1 MIASELKIH
10 GAVFTLTY
18 DIWGYVENFPRL
30 AKYTIGQ
37 KMLDKALQLFE
48 SIQCANMYK
57 DRRQDFLNTFIVDFE
72 TLKVMIRMVS
82 EKRIISIGQQA
93 HLAELTESIGKQVTA
108 WKKRSSEEPYVTVGI
123 LG

>member
-108 WKKRSSEEPYVTVGI
+108 WKNARPKNRT
-123 LG
+123 